1 MIYGSEQVLDFNY
14 FENSD
19 EGIILLNDLISDT
32 SLTTQEVLDYY
43 LPILRMLKTALEIIA
58 DSITEK

>member
-43 LPILRMLKTALEIIA
+43 LPILRMLKSALEIIA

>member
-43 LPILRMLKTALEIIA
+43 LPILRMLKSALEIVA

>member
-1 MIYGSEQVLDFNY
+1 VKYGSEQVLDFNY

-19 EGIILLNDLISDT
+19 VGIILLNDLISGT

>member
-1 MIYGSEQVLDFNY
+1 VIYGSEQVLDFNY

-43 LPILRMLKTALEIIA
+43 LPILRMLKSALEIIA